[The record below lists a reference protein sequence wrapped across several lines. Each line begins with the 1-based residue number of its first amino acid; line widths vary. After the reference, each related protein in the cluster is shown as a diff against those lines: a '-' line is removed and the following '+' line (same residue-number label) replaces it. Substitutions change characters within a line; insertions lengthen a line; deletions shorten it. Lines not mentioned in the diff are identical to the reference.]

1 MDAADDLELRWVHL
15 DASQA
20 GAGSMSGAPTGSAGA
35 PGGGSPEPPSEQ
47 PGGPAERMSSHDLSN
62 AVTAI
67 VGAARLLCDRWDE
80 LGEPERKELAAMVL
94 RRADGLR
101 RALDGSGTS

>member
-1 MDAADDLELRWVHL
+1 METADDLELRWVHL

-20 GAGSMSGAPTGSAGA
+20 GAGSMPDAPAGGSSDSAGDGSEGPDEQS
-35 PGGGSPEPPSEQ
+35 PGVG
-47 PGGPAERMSSHDLSN
+47 SHDLSN

-80 LGEPERKELAAMVL
+80 LAEPERKELAAMVL

-101 RALDGSGTS
+101 RALDARGATS